1 VLVSDRDEF
10 PAIGE
15 TIVWQILPGQPG
27 ILLEG
32 EAGFRY
38 GYLDPSNPL
47 AGWQNPGNKT
57 IATTKTYFS
66 IDDMMYLAHLFGV
79 AVPTHAFGIS
89 YVDVNAA
96 EGSTIA
102 LKLLLDESVRANGE
116 PGEGV
121 IERMARSAGQMTAV
135 LDFSQ
140 HGQPG
145 QDPCDPIEYLTAGW
159 NMISFKSS
167 NQSIATAINSI
178 KANLISV
185 WAFENQTKS
194 WKAYSPTAPNWAND
208 LKSMDTANPYWIEV
222 NKDLAWAY

>member
-1 VLVSDRDEF
+1 
-10 PAIGE
+10 
-15 TIVWQILPGQPG
+15 
-27 ILLEG
+27 
-32 EAGFRY
+32 
-38 GYLDPSNPL
+38 
-47 AGWQNPGNKT
+47 
-57 IATTKTYFS
+57 
-66 IDDMMYLAHLFGV
+66 
-79 AVPTHAFGIS
+79 
-89 YVDVNAA
+89 
-96 EGSTIA
+96 
-102 LKLLLDESVRANGE
+102 VRASSRG
-116 PGEGV
+116 
-121 IERMARSAGQMTAV
+121 MARSAGQMTAV